1 MDGYFG
7 SLLEWIDTFLTD
19 PATPLDRTLGKWE
32 NIIQATHII
41 PLPVRPRVALKA
53 FGVGTTATE
62 GPQRHGEFDNYRP
75 GEGQTWRFWEP
86 SFREPGFYHWE
97 P

>member
-1 MDGYFG
+1 M
-7 SLLEWIDTFLTD
+7 
-19 PATPLDRTLGKWE
+19 
-32 NIIQATHII
+32 
-41 PLPVRPRVALKA
+41 RPRVALKA
-53 FGVGTTATE
+53 FGVGTTATD

-86 SFREPGFYHWE
+86 SFREPGVNHWE